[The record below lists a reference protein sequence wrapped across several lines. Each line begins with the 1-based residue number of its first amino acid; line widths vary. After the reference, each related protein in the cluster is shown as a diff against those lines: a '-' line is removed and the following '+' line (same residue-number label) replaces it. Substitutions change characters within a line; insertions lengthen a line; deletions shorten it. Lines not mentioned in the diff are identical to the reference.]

1 MAKNF
6 LDYDGL
12 LYFWQSIK
20 TKLAGKVD
28 VVSGKGL
35 STNDY
40 TTDDKNKLAGIE
52 SGANKTTINNTLTST
67 SATEAL
73 AAAQGKVLN
82 DKIAGILDD
91 IGSMGG
97 GDMMKAT
104 YDPDGD
110 GIVDNAEKLGGQL
123 PSYYAAAAD
132 IPTTVS
138 QLTDAGNY
146 ALKTDI
152 TNVYK
157 YKGSKSTVSDLPSSG
172 NTAGDVWNV
181 EATNMN
187 YAWTGSAWDP
197 LGEVFTIESI
207 SNSDIDTIM
216 AS

>member
-1 MAKNF
+1 MGKY
-6 LDYDGL
+6 LDQNGL
-12 LYFWQSIK
+12 LYLWQQIK
-20 TKLAGKVD
+20 TKI
-28 VVSGKGL
+28 
-35 STNDY
+35 NDA
-40 TTDDKNKLAGIE
+40 KI
-52 SGANKTTINNTLTST
+52 TINNTLTST
-67 SATEAL
+67 STTEAL
-73 AAAQGKVLN
+73 AAAQGKALN

-104 YDPDGD
+104 YDTDGD

-123 PSYYAAAAD
+123 PSYYAKAAD

-157 YKGSKSTVSDLPSSG
+157 YKGSKSTVNDLPSSG

-207 SNSDIDTIM
+207 TNAEIDTILG
-216 AS
+216 S